1 MTTLWQD
8 VRYGFRMLCK
18 NPGFTAIALVTLAI
32 GIGANT
38 IMFSLVNAMLFRSV
52 HVQDP
57 DRLVVCKDD
66 NLDLGY
72 EMYTYMR
79 DHNPVFSDLVALDRG
94 PQAATLVWGDVSK
107 RAHVMY
113 VSSNYFS
120 ALGVAPARG
129 RYFLPEEER
138 LDAELVAV
146 LSHRLW
152 QRQGADPEIVGQ
164 RVSLNGMP
172 AQVVGVAPEG
182 FTGATLVGPELWL
195 PLGSGMRVQYQLQ
208 EYPLPQLMGR
218 LRPGLSMSGAQA
230 QLQSLIPRLRENF
243 PRSCNNHSTLS
254 LNLLP
259 RTVHSTQ
266 TEGDRAYLS
275 GASLFLMGVSAVILL
290 IACTNLANMI
300 VIHGITRHREIA
312 IRLAVGGS
320 RWYVVRQLFV
330 ESLLV
335 ALLGGGLGIVLAI
348 WCMRVLNAW
357 VAALDPEF
365 PLELARV
372 LTTGLDLRVLAATL
386 GICLTATVLFGLKP
400 ALRLS
405 RRDVVADL
413 KESAGG
419 GVMST
424 RSTRGIMPRG
434 LSVVFQTALS
444 VVLVMAAVLCTR
456 SARKAIQTNPG
467 FDLQGKLLIEIDAR
481 AAGYDPA
488 RSVQVC
494 EAVAE
499 HLNALPG
506 VQMAGLSCDGGFGGS
521 VVEYAPGVESDT
533 PGNLLARDPFVC
545 PVGGEYFESMG
556 IPLLQG
562 RTFCR
567 LDSVTDAEKVL
578 IIDEPLARRLRPDA
592 NALGCLIQYGWR
604 SLSEPHRIVG
614 IVPTL
619 HSALHNPE
627 KRAHIYLPMG
637 PKHRPAYIHL
647 RLASDALNTEA
658 TLRQMIP
665 AEIRKVD
672 PYLPVLSV
680 RTLMDC
686 QRNDLP
692 VWLRLM
698 GARLSLIFGAMAL
711 FLAALGIYAVKGYM
725 VASRTP
731 EIGVRMALGAT
742 RRGILAM
749 VLREGAILTL
759 VGLCW
764 GLLLAWAVARVA
776 GSLLYGVSPLDPVS
790 IAVTIVV
797 LGLASLLAS
806 YIPARRAARVDPM
819 AALRY
824 E

>member
-1 MTTLWQD
+1 MGILWQD
-8 VRYGFRMLCK
+8 VRYGLRMLAK
-18 NPGFTAIALVTLAI
+18 NPGFTSIALITLAV

-38 IMFSLVNAMLFRSV
+38 IMFGLVNAMLFRPV

-57 DRLVVCKDD
+57 DRLVACKVDR
-66 NLDLGY
+66 LDLSY
-72 EMYTYMR
+72 EVYTHMR
-79 DHNPVFSDLVALDRG
+79 DHNPVFSDLVALDSA
-94 PQAATLVWGDVSK
+94 PAAATLVWGDVSR
-107 RAHVMY
+107 RAYVMY

-138 LDAELVAV
+138 LGAELVAV

-152 QRQGADPEIVGQ
+152 QRQGADPEITGR
-164 RVSLNGMP
+164 RVSVNGMLV
-172 AQVVGVAPEG
+172 QVVGVTPEG
-182 FTGATLVGPELWL
+182 FTGATLVGPDLWL
-195 PLGSGMRVQYQLQ
+195 PLGSGMLVQYQLQ
-208 EYPLPQLMGR
+208 EYPFLQLMGR

-230 QLQSLIPRLRENF
+230 RLQSLIPRLREDF
-243 PRSCNNHSTLS
+243 PRSCNDHSTLS
-254 LNLLP
+254 LELLP
-259 RTVHSTQ
+259 RSVHSTQ
-266 TEGDRAYLS
+266 AEGDRAYLS
-275 GASLFLMGVSAVILL
+275 GASLFLMGVSAVTLL

-300 VIHGITRHREIA
+300 VVHGITRHREIA

-320 RWYVVRQLFV
+320 RRRIVRQLFI
-330 ESLLV
+330 ESLLL
-335 ALLGGGLGIVLAI
+335 ALLGGDLGIVLAI

-386 GICLTATVLFGLKP
+386 GFCLTATVLFGLKP
-400 ALRLS
+400 AWRLS

-419 GVMST
+419 GFRST
-424 RSTRGIMPRG
+424 RSTRAIMPRG

-444 VVLVMAAVLCTR
+444 VVLVMVAILCTR
-456 SARKAIQTNPG
+456 SARKAIQTDPG
-467 FDLQGKLLIEIDAR
+467 FSLEGKLLIEIDAK

-488 RSVQVC
+488 RSIQVC

-499 HLNALPG
+499 HLNSLPG

-521 VVEYAPGVESDT
+521 VVEYVPGVESDT
-533 PGNLLARDPFVC
+533 SGNLLANDPFVY
-545 PVGGEYFESMG
+545 PVGADYFESVGM
-556 IPLLQG
+556 PLLQG
-562 RTFCR
+562 RTFHR
-567 LDSVTDAEKVL
+567 LDSVPDAEKVL
-578 IIDEPLARRLRPDA
+578 IIDEPLARRLRPDG

-627 KRAHIYLPMG
+627 KRCHIYEPIG

-647 RLASDALNTEA
+647 RLARNALDTEA
-658 TLRQMIP
+658 TLLQMIP

-686 QRNDLP
+686 HRNDLP

-731 EIGVRMALGAT
+731 EIGVRVALGAT
-742 RRGILAM
+742 RRAILTM
-749 VLREGAILTL
+749 VLREGALLTL

-764 GLLLAWAVARVA
+764 GLLLAWSVARLA

-790 IAVTIVV
+790 IAVTIAL
-797 LGLASLLAS
+797 LGIASLLAG
-806 YIPARRAARVDPM
+806 YIPARRAAKVDPIE
-819 AALRY
+819 ALRC